1 MKAIRFRTTGGPE
14 VLEFVDVDAPIPGP
28 GQVLVDVEYAGVNFI
43 DTYQR
48 GGLYPAPLPSGN
60 GLEGVGT
67 IVALGEGVTDRQVG
81 QRIAWSD
88 TLGSYAEQVVVRAD
102 RSFVVPDGVDS
113 PTACA
118 LALQGMTAHYLAFST
133 FPLGK
138 EHTAL
143 IYAAAGGVGRILVQL
158 AVQRGARV
166 LACTSTEEKAAAVRE
181 LGAHEV
187 IAYRDVDI
195 AARVRELTDG
205 VGVDVAYDSVGAATW
220 QASLDSLRPRGTAVF
235 YGNASGPVPAFDL
248 QELNRRGSLFVTRPK
263 LLDYTSTMEDLAWR
277 SGSLHGLVTSGNLK
291 VDIHATYPLAE
302 AAQAHRDLESG
313 TTAGKLLL
321 EV

>member
-1 MKAIRFRTTGGPE
+1 MKAIRFTTTGGPE
-14 VLEFVDVDAPIPGP
+14 VLELVDVEPPRPGP
-28 GQVLVDVEYAGVNFI
+28 GEVLVAVEYAGVNFI
-43 DTYQR
+43 DTYHR
-48 GGLYPAPLPSGN
+48 SGLYPLPLPSGN

-67 IVALGEGVTDRQVG
+67 ITAVGEGVTTREVG
-81 QRIAWSD
+81 QRVAWAD
-88 TLGSYAEQVVVRAD
+88 TVGSYAEQVVVPED
-102 RSFVVPDGVDS
+102 RCFLVPDGVDS
-113 PTACA
+113 ATACA

-166 LACTSTEEKAAAVRE
+166 LACTSSDEKEAAVRA

-187 IAYRDVDI
+187 IRYRDVDV
-195 AARVRELTDG
+195 AETVRELTDG
-205 VGVDVAYDSVGAATW
+205 VGVDVVYDSVGAATW
-220 QASLDSLRPRGTAVF
+220 RSSLDSLRPRGLGVF
-235 YGNASGPVPAFDL
+235 FGNSSGPIPPLDL
-248 QELNRRGSLFVTRPK
+248 LELNRRGSLFVTRPK
-263 LLDYTSTMEDLAWR
+263 LFDHVATVEELAWR
-277 SGSLHGLVTSGNLK
+277 AGALHGLVTAGK
-291 VDIHATYPLAE
+291 IAVDVHATYPLGE

>member
-1 MKAIRFRTTGGPE
+1 MKAVRFSTTGGPE
-14 VLEFVDVDAPIPGP
+14 VLEHVDVDAPSPGP

-43 DTYQR
+43 DTYHR
-48 GGLYPAPLPSGN
+48 SGLYPMPLPSGN

-67 IVALGEGVTDRQVG
+67 ISALGEGVTDREVG
-81 QRIAWSD
+81 QRIAWAD
-88 TLGSYAEQVVVRAD
+88 TVGSYAEQVAVKVA

-133 FPLGK
+133 FPLGE

-143 IYAAAGGVGRILVQL
+143 VYAAAGGVGRILVQL

-166 LACTSTEEKAAAVRE
+166 LACTSTEEKAEAVRA

-187 IAYRDVDI
+187 IAYRDVDV
-195 AARVRELTDG
+195 AATVRELTG
-205 VGVDVAYDSVGAATW
+205 GIGADVAYDSVGASTW
-220 QASLDSLRPRGTAVF
+220 QSSLDSLRPRGMGVF
-235 YGNASGPVPAFDL
+235 YGNASGPVPPFDL
-248 QELNRRGSLFVTRPK
+248 QELNKRGSLFVTRPK
-263 LLDYTSTMEDLAWR
+263 LFDHVSTEEELAWR
-277 SGSLHGLVTSGNLK
+277 AGSLHGLVTSGNLR

-302 AAQAHRDLESG
+302 AAQAQRDLESG

-321 EV
+321 EI